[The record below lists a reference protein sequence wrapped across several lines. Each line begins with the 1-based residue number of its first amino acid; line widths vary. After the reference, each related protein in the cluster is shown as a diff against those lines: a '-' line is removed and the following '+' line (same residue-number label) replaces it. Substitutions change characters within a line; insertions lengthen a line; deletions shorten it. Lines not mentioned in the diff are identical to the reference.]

1 VLRPARIRKI
11 RIFVRKDYFD
21 AVLHALSDLGT
32 FQLLDA
38 AKDVKAGIGIFG
50 VAKPTEITTKCSS
63 LLSRI
68 EVLITDL
75 EIHEKPVRK
84 KFPVRKKSLEE
95 ILGEIEKEVTAI
107 EEEYKSLSFEMKDLA
122 EVPEE
127 ALRKKDVRG
136 RLSKL
141 VKENGDKLL
150 EMREFLNSEKLIAEA
165 KLKTVEASLTSLIEG
180 WVPAY
185 AEPELTNKVKEASK
199 GYSVV
204 DVGDPE
210 HGDHPPAV
218 IRNPSFARPFEKLVK
233 AYGLPSHNEVDPTI
247 FIVFTFPLIFG
258 IMFGDIGHGIILTVA
273 GLLVIIQRKK
283 GLPGSEI
290 IRSVFE
296 AGELLLLCGISAII
310 GGLIFGEFFG
320 YHLSHFGIETPP
332 LGFILEYLPSIGRH
346 FSPIEE
352 PMLMFKLALLV
363 GTMHISL
370 GISLNLFGKLANKE
384 YKEALIEPVCW
395 LWFYVGL
402 MYLVLL
408 GFGVNIDT
416 WTSNLFPTVTLLV
429 ILPIIF
435 MFVGKIVLEGFIE
448 SFSSTFEIVISS
460 LGNTV
465 SYGRILALALVHGV
479 LGQVLTMA
487 DALGLIGVAIIAIGT
502 IFLIMMLEG
511 LIVFIHTVR
520 LHWVEWFSKFYKGE
534 GTEYK
539 PFVLQK

>member
-1 VLRPARIRKI
+1 MEYGKGV
-11 RIFVRKDYFD
+11 
-21 AVLHALSDLGT
+21 
-32 FQLLDA
+32 
-38 AKDVKAGIGIFG
+38 FG
-50 VAKPTEITTKCSS
+50 VVEPTELTTKSS
-63 LLSRI
+63 NLLSRI
-68 EVLITDL
+68 EALIRDL
-75 EIHEKPVRK
+75 GVKEKRIGK
-84 KFPVRKKSLEE
+84 KLPAAEESLEKA
-95 ILGEIEKEVTAI
+95 LTEIETEVTQL
-107 EEEYKSLSFEMKDLA
+107 EEEHRSVTDELKELA
-122 EVPEE
+122 GVPEE
-127 ALRKKDVRG
+127 ALRKKEAID
-136 RLSKL
+136 RLNKL
-141 VKENGDKLL
+141 VRDKADKLL
-150 EMREFLNSEKLIAEA
+150 EMREFLKTRKVIEDA
-165 KLKTVEASLTSLIEG
+165 KLKAAEARLTCLIEG

-185 AEPELTNKVKEASK
+185 AESTLTSKVREVSH
-199 GYSVV
+199 GECVV
-204 DVGDPE
+204 DVSEPE
-210 HGDHPPAV
+210 HGDRPPVV
-218 IRNPSFARPFEKLVK
+218 IRNPSFTKPFEKLVK
-233 AYGLPSHNEVDPTI
+233 AYGLPSYNEVDPTI

-258 IMFGDIGHGIILTVA
+258 LMFGDIGHGIILTVV

-283 GLPGSEI
+283 GLPDSEI
-290 IRSVFE
+290 IRNVFE

-332 LGFILEYLPSIGRH
+332 LGFILEYIPGIGRH

-363 GTMHISL
+363 GTIHISL
-370 GISLNLFGKLANKE
+370 GISLNLFSKLISKE

-395 LWFYVGL
+395 LWFYIGL
-402 MYLVLL
+402 MYLVLF
-408 GFGVNIDT
+408 GFGVNIDA

-448 SFSSTFEIVISS
+448 SFSSSFEIVISS

-465 SYGRILALALVHGV
+465 SYGRILALALIHGM

-487 DALGLIGVAIIAIGT
+487 DALGLIGVVIIAIGT